1 MRSVHKKC
9 REQRKKYPHKKEEK
23 NGKRILQSEVMSED
37 TALKDSFLLS
47 GIRKIDTLDSSIS
60 TRR

>member
-1 MRSVHKKC
+1 
-9 REQRKKYPHKKEEK
+9 
-23 NGKRILQSEVMSED
+23 MSED

>member
-1 MRSVHKKC
+1 
-9 REQRKKYPHKKEEK
+9 
-23 NGKRILQSEVMSED
+23 MSED

-60 TRR
+60 TSITVIN